1 MKYQIKENFLDK
13 YQFNRIKNLITDK
26 NFPWFKRERQV
37 PTDKKID
44 LGYFTHSFFSKNS
57 INSDYYN
64 SHIVPILSKLNVI
77 GPLEIRANLAPS
89 VFFLEKT
96 SAFHCDFKLQY
107 PTKTAILYLNT
118 CDGGTE
124 MRIDNKIKFIDSRE
138 NRILIFDSDV
148 EHRGVVSNNS
158 DFRYIINFN
167 YVELK

>member
-1 MKYQIKENFLDK
+1 MKYQIRENFLDK
-13 YQFNRIKNLITDK
+13 HQFSRIKNLITHQD
-26 NFPWFKRERQV
+26 FSWFKREKQV
-37 PTDKKID
+37 STNKKTD

-57 INSDYYN
+57 IKSNYDD
-64 SHIVPILSKLNVI
+64 SHIVPILNQLNAI
-77 GPLEIRANLAPS
+77 SPLEIRANLTPS
-89 VFFLEKT
+89 VFYLERA

-124 MRIDNKIKFIDSRE
+124 MRIDNEIKFIDSRE

-148 EHRGVVSNNS
+148 EHRGVVSTNS

-167 YVELK
+167 YVEFK